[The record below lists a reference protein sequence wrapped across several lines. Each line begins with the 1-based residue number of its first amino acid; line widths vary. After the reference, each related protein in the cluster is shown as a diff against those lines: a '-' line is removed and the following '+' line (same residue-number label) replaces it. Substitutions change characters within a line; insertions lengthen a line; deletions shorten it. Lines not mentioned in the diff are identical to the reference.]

1 MEARFKTLQ
10 IIWAAML
17 AGVVAYTAVLF
28 VVLRLGMVEMP
39 VLPAWVMTV
48 GASVVLV
55 YMAGVTVVRRRMVE
69 AIPAGAAQ
77 DTRFAQYQTATI
89 VGLALLEGG
98 GLLLI
103 SLGILADSSIWVL
116 AGGGASLW
124 MMALARPQRSEA
136 GIGEPGRGLPRN
148 C

>member
-1 MEARFKTLQ
+1 M
-10 IIWAAML
+10 
-17 AGVVAYTAVLF
+17 
-28 VVLRLGMVEMP
+28 
-39 VLPAWVMTV
+39 LPAWVMTV

-98 GLLLI
+98 GLL
-103 SLGILADSSIWVL
+103 A
-116 AGGGASLW
+116 
-124 MMALARPQRSEA
+124 
-136 GIGEPGRGLPRN
+136 
-148 C
+148 

>member
-48 GASVVLV
+48 GAAVVLV
-55 YMAGVTVVRRRMVE
+55 YMAGVTVVRRRIVE

-98 GLLLI
+98 GLL
-103 SLGILADSSIWVL
+103 A
-116 AGGGASLW
+116 
-124 MMALARPQRSEA
+124 
-136 GIGEPGRGLPRN
+136 
-148 C
+148 